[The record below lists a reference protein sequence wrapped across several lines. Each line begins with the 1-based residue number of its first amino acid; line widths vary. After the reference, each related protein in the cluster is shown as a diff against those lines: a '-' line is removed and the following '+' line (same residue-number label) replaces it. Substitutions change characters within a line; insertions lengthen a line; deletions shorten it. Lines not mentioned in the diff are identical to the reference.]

1 MKADGSSPT
10 TTQIGTVDLLRFL
23 LTKYGERSQFS
34 MVLGTDSYND
44 LVAGKWRQSDVLL
57 ELLHKLYVVVR
68 PGIEDGVAK
77 GGPGLVE
84 APALHPISSTK
95 VREALAAAS
104 ESEVFLNES
113 LHPKVL
119 AYIDRHGLYGYRAA
133 SRRRWAVGIT
143 CAVVAGVGVAL
154 AAHFILGSEKEISRN
169 HEG

>member
-1 MKADGSSPT
+1 MLGVKLN
-10 TTQIGTVDLLRFL
+10 LLL
-23 LTKYGERSQFS
+23 H
-34 MVLGTDSYND
+34 
-44 LVAGKWRQSDVLL
+44 VLL

-104 ESEVFLNES
+104 GSEVFLRSS

-119 AYIDRHGLYGYRAA
+119 AYIDGHGLYGYRAA
-133 SRRRWAVGIT
+133 SRRKWVVSIT
-143 CAVVAGVGVAL
+143 CALVAGVGVAL
-154 AAHFILGSEKEISRN
+154 AAYFILGPEKKRSRN
-169 HEG
+169 EK